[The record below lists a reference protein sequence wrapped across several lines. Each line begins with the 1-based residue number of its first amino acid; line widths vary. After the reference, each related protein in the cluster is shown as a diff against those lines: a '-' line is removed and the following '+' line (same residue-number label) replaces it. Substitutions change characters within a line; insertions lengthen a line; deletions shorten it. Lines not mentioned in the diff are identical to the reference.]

1 SCSWLKSIEKAQQ
14 SVEQTLLYLLSMTW
28 LLQVA
33 FFAAAYAAAASPS
46 QWQEGAAAESC
57 ENDGG
62 QGLFQKSLGRVGRS
76 MQHENPMEKR
86 VYLIC
91 TAHKAGTE
99 LMRNIFHWIFDLMD
113 VKETC
118 RFDDTG
124 GKIISNGTWKQ
135 NCPDVDHPVNV
146 RFHNHISS
154 PIIES
159 IRAETA
165 KKGGFKGVMTI
176 RNPLE
181 MVVSSYCCMGK
192 SSRDRLTFPDTPW
205 PKQPRRSI
213 SIEAA
218 TKVTPSTRSPKEGSK
233 RSAWTLQNMWHPR
246 VHRGPL
252 PGYHHRGAEPWN
264 ALGDNMT
271 DLAPKEGVPEMA
283 RRMLLTVRNMTH
295 AFQAAKPEVYVS
307 HYERITGSSAGFN
320 QTIKEILDFLW
331 GDEISHDL
339 KQRALDATVHEDL
352 HRGEEGFSFHVDGT
366 ADGKMGNDGVN
377 HTSDEQ
383 ELDEARAHLSLLDQ
397 DVMEEY
403 KRFQQILGY
412 APGIPTK

>member
-1 SCSWLKSIEKAQQ
+1 LKSIEKAQQ

-181 MVVSSYCCMGK
+181 MVVSSYC
-192 SSRDRLTFPDTPW
+192 
-205 PKQPRRSI
+205 
-213 SIEAA
+213 
-218 TKVTPSTRSPKEGSK
+218 
-233 RSAWTLQNMWHPR
+233 
-246 VHRGPL
+246 
-252 PGYHHRGAEPWN
+252 YHHRGAEPWN

>member
-1 SCSWLKSIEKAQQ
+1 MAGR
-14 SVEQTLLYLLSMTW
+14 
-28 LLQVA
+28 
-33 FFAAAYAAAASPS
+33 FA
-46 QWQEGAAAESC
+46 
-57 ENDGG
+57 
-62 QGLFQKSLGRVGRS
+62 
-76 MQHENPMEKR
+76 
-86 VYLIC
+86 
-91 TAHKAGTE
+91 
-99 LMRNIFHWIFDLMD
+99 RNIFHWIFDLMD

-118 RFDDTG
+118 RYDDTG
-124 GKIISNGTWKQ
+124 GRLISYGTFKQDDRGVLVPPRKRIIPGLQKGVLFTFCRGHLHRTS
-135 NCPDVDHPVNV
+135 
-146 RFHNHISS
+146 
-154 PIIES
+154 S

-181 MVVSSYCCMGK
+181 MVVSSYC
-192 SSRDRLTFPDTPW
+192 
-205 PKQPRRSI
+205 
-213 SIEAA
+213 
-218 TKVTPSTRSPKEGSK
+218 
-233 RSAWTLQNMWHPR
+233 
-246 VHRGPL
+246 
-252 PGYHHRGAEPWN
+252 YHHRGAEPWN

-320 QTIKEILDFLW
+320 QTIKEI
-331 GDEISHDL
+331 GGTR
-339 KQRALDATVHEDL
+339 RALGSSVRNMTADDRGL

-397 DVMEEY
+397 D
-403 KRFQQILGY
+403 GPA
-412 APGIPTK
+412 APAAAAAGTKKPP

>member
-1 SCSWLKSIEKAQQ
+1 
-14 SVEQTLLYLLSMTW
+14 
-28 LLQVA
+28 
-33 FFAAAYAAAASPS
+33 
-46 QWQEGAAAESC
+46 
-57 ENDGG
+57 
-62 QGLFQKSLGRVGRS
+62 

-181 MVVSSYCCMGK
+181 MVVSSYC
-192 SSRDRLTFPDTPW
+192 
-205 PKQPRRSI
+205 
-213 SIEAA
+213 
-218 TKVTPSTRSPKEGSK
+218 
-233 RSAWTLQNMWHPR
+233 
-246 VHRGPL
+246 
-252 PGYHHRGAEPWN
+252 YHHRGAEPWN